1 MNIVQKTSWKITA
14 LVSGATLVVG
24 GLAGAGIVLAA
35 SDTAAD
41 TSSCVAAIGH
51 ADDAMDLYRGAFTD
65 AANAIDSYLINDYS
79 GMDAS
84 TRNINTAADDLSP
97 VLADYYTTSDECLGG
112 GTNG

>member
-1 MNIVQKTSWKITA
+1 MNIVQKTSWKVTA

-35 SDTAAD
+35 SDKPAD

-51 ADDAMDLYRGAFTD
+51 ADDAIDIYSGAFTD

-84 TRNINTAADDLSP
+84 TRNINSAADELLP
-97 VLADYYTTSDECLGG
+97 VLTDYYTTSDECLGG